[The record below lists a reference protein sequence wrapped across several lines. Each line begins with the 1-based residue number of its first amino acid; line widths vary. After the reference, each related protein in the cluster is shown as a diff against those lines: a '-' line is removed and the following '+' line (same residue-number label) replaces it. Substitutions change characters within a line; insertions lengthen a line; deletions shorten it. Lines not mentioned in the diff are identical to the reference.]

1 MLCDCDSE
9 VTISSRFTFRPVLNT
24 FYLVGNNITL
34 ANIILLTIITCV
46 TLIDPI
52 INMVI
57 PIKHMVKNIIG
68 GNTNYQFNMYTTYT
82 LHARQMYSLCMAFTL
97 LSSTSLVS
105 ITMVV
110 TLCSHT
116 ILQKSSTVLLTG
128 PCVAM

>member
-1 MLCDCDSE
+1 MFCDCDSE

-46 TLIDPI
+46 TPIDPI
-52 INMVI
+52 INMI
-57 PIKHMVKNIIG
+57 ILIKYMVKNII
-68 GNTNYQFNMYTTYT
+68 GNTNYQFNIIYTTYT
-82 LHARQMYSLCMAFTL
+82 LHARQIYSLCMAFTL

>member
-9 VTISSRFTFRPVLNT
+9 ITISSRFTFRPVLNT

-57 PIKHMVKNIIG
+57 PIKYMVKNII

-82 LHARQMYSLCMAFTL
+82 LYARHIYSLCMAFTL

-116 ILQKSSTVLLTG
+116 IFQKSSTVLLTG